1 MYRPSTSFKLV
12 LLALAFTLVPASF
25 GWKRTPA
32 QKLPTQTFAET
43 LALAQAKMQA
53 QQWVEAAALWEQV
66 VKANPIHGGFWE
78 RLGTAYYNA
87 KDYRK
92 SIPAFE
98 KQIELGGG
106 LPWNAAYNIACNYAL
121 LGEKELAIKW
131 LEKALAMKFPSLQ
144 HAQTD
149 TDLQSL
155 HSDVRFQKLVGLIDT
170 SGMTRDEGWR
180 TDLNFLVREIK
191 RRGWNLFPRIGTEAE
206 FDAQVKRI
214 HEGIPKLTDAQIAIE
229 MLRLMRKVGDG
240 HSSLLGPTTPRSEW
254 IETIPVLFYLFE
266 EGLFIVAADPKHKDL
281 LGSQVMRFG
290 GKTVSEI
297 VETIRGVSSEDNK
310 LWVRQIAPYRMRHLP
325 LLQAAGAIPH
335 PDKVELVLRGIDGK
349 ERTIDRKSVV

>member
-25 GWKRTPA
+25 SWKRTPA

-43 LALAQAKMQA
+43 LALAQVKMQA

-121 LGEKELAIKW
+121 LG
-131 LEKALAMKFPSLQ
+131 
-144 HAQTD
+144 
-149 TDLQSL
+149 
-155 HSDVRFQKLVGLIDT
+155 
-170 SGMTRDEGWR
+170 
-180 TDLNFLVREIK
+180 
-191 RRGWNLFPRIGTEAE
+191 
-206 FDAQVKRI
+206 
-214 HEGIPKLTDAQIAIE
+214 
-229 MLRLMRKVGDG
+229 
-240 HSSLLGPTTPRSEW
+240 
-254 IETIPVLFYLFE
+254 
-266 EGLFIVAADPKHKDL
+266 
-281 LGSQVMRFG
+281 
-290 GKTVSEI
+290 
-297 VETIRGVSSEDNK
+297 
-310 LWVRQIAPYRMRHLP
+310 
-325 LLQAAGAIPH
+325 
-335 PDKVELVLRGIDGK
+335 
-349 ERTIDRKSVV
+349 